1 MARCDRP
8 QKRWSTSTLYTGVAL
23 VGIGMG
29 LATGPGVAAAA
40 PTDSTD
46 ATASA
51 DTAGADTDVTAGATQ
66 PATDTEPASRSAATD
81 TETADAETADAE
93 TADAETSDA
102 ETAEGEPRSR
112 STAGG
117 RHRRAVRHVE
127 ARAERADAPATA
139 DRSAADRPAAPTPEP
154 AEPTVAVEPE
164 PLAARSTAAVTVDVP
179 PERPTLRSVAKARPV
194 TVKSIATDVLTW
206 SGLRPLADGLPLPAA
221 PVSALVESL
230 WLAVRQSQYA
240 LHNQRP
246 TAAPTTSGPAPD
258 GTLRGSLNA
267 TDYDDASLTYAVS
280 SAAAYGTVSIDADG
294 GFLYTP
300 SAGKAGRADS
310 FTVTVDDVA
319 GNPFHVHGLLGLLGV
334 NRPTEVVI
342 AVPADA
348 AALAAGNPPPRSID
362 GPFTDRVVTDAAAA
376 AAVMN
381 EVAATLGAAAGFA
394 DPAAISTVT
403 AGTGDTA
410 ETFYRY
416 TETVGGVPV
425 VGSDVILVTDAH
437 GTVTGLFNN
446 YRGLSAAFDVTP
458 DARVDGNAEIAA
470 IAHPRAAFTKELV
483 IYAPDDQTA
492 PSLAWRVVGAA
503 PRALFYRPGTTS
515 LVGAEGAWAGTVIVS
530 VPNAVPLTAVSAAK
544 DWLGAT
550 RLITIDVRKT
560 PWFTSYRLV
569 DADRDI
575 TTYKTSYPFFGLGG
589 GVLPGTVVRRGW
601 LGWNTGGVSAHANTA
616 LVYDYYRDVLGRT
629 SFDGKGAPVDVSILY
644 NPQRSAGGYANA
656 FWDPGREQ
664 LAFGDSGHL
673 EAAVDVIGHEFTHAV
688 ISFVVGG
695 PTGGSVLDY
704 GESGALNEAMADIM
718 GVLIEDKSGPDRWLL
733 GEDSQL
739 GAVRNLAD
747 PTSISTSM
755 GPYRDTYASRYK
767 GLGDDAGEHVNS
779 TIFSH
784 AAYLMMTDPATA
796 GISND
801 TWAAVFY
808 HALYRLSTDS
818 VFTDGRAAVLSSARA
833 LGLTAAQQ
841 SAIGEA
847 FDTVGI
853 AGGATSSVVA
863 A

>member
-8 QKRWSTSTLYTGVAL
+8 PKRWSTSTLCTGVAL
-23 VGIGMG
+23 IGIGIG
-29 LATGPGVAAAA
+29 LAAGPGVAAAA
-40 PTDSTD
+40 PTDSDDTT
-46 ATASA
+46 ASTASTASA
-51 DTAGADTDVTAGATQ
+51 DAAGADTDTAHAA
-66 PATDTEPASRSAATD
+66 PDTEPASRAAEPAD
-81 TETADAETADAE
+81 TEPADTENLTET
-93 TADAETSDA
+93 
-102 ETAEGEPRSR
+102 GSR
-112 STAGG
+112 VTSTAGG
-117 RHRRAVRHVE
+117 RHRRAARHVE
-127 ARAERADAPATA
+127 ARAEKADAPATP
-139 DRSAADRPAAPTPEP
+139 DRPAIERPEAPESTAPTAAARPEP
-154 AEPTVAVEPE
+154 A
-164 PLAARSTAAVTVDVP
+164 AARTTEAVTVDAP
-179 PERPTLRSVAKARPV
+179 PERPTLRSVVSARPV

-206 SGLRPLADGLPLPAA
+206 SGLRPLPDGLPLPSA
-221 PVSALVESL
+221 PASALVQSL
-230 WLAVRQSQYA
+230 WLAVRQSQYT

-246 TAAPTTSGPAPD
+246 TAAPTTSGPGLD

-267 TDYDDASLTYAVS
+267 TDYDDASLTYNVS
-280 SAAAYGTVSIDADG
+280 SAAAYGTVSIAADG
-294 GFLYTP
+294 GFVYTP
-300 SAGKAGRADS
+300 FAGKAGRADS
-310 FTVTVDDVA
+310 FTVTVDDTA
-319 GNPFHVHGLLGLLGV
+319 GNPFHVHGLLGLLGAS
-334 NRPTEVVI
+334 RPTEVVI

-348 AALAAGNPPPRSID
+348 TLAAGTAPPRSID

-381 EVAATLGAAAGFA
+381 DVAATLGAAAGFA

-416 TETVGGVPV
+416 TETVGGIPV
-425 VGSDVILVTDAH
+425 VGSDVILVTDAS

-446 YRGLSAAFDVTP
+446 YRGVSAAFDVTP
-458 DARVDGNAEIAA
+458 DARMDGNAEIAA
-470 IAHPRAAFTKELV
+470 IARPRATFTKQLV

-503 PRALFYRPGTTS
+503 PRSLFYRPGTTW
-515 LVGAEGAWAGTVIVS
+515 LVGAEGAQTATVLVS
-530 VPNAVPLTAVSAAK
+530 VPNAVPFTAVSTAK
-544 DWLGAT
+544 DWLGDT
-550 RLITIDVRKT
+550 RTITVDVRKT
-560 PWFTSYRLV
+560 SWFTTYRLI
-569 DADRDI
+569 DAGRDI

-616 LVYDYYRDVLGRT
+616 VVYDYYRDVLGRM
-629 SFDGKGAPVDVSILY
+629 SFDGNGAPVDVSILY
-644 NPQRSAGGYANA
+644 NPQKSAGGYANA

-673 EAAVDVIGHEFTHAV
+673 EAALDVIGHEFTHAV

-695 PTGGSVLDY
+695 PSGGSVLDY

-718 GVLIEDKSGPDRWLL
+718 GTLIENKTGTQRWLL

-796 GISND
+796 SISND
-801 TWAAVFY
+801 MWATVFY

-841 SAIGEA
+841 SAIGNA

-853 AGGATSSVVA
+853 PGGATSSVVA

>member
-8 QKRWSTSTLYTGVAL
+8 PKRWSTSTLFTGVAL
-23 VGIGMG
+23 IGIGIG
-29 LATGPGVAAAA
+29 LAAGPGVAAAA
-40 PTDSTD
+40 PADSVDT
-46 ATASA
+46 TASA
-51 DTAGADTDVTAGATQ
+51 DADTSTDTGTAHAAPDTEQ
-66 PATDTEPASRSAATD
+66 ASRHAAVADTEPAD
-81 TETADAETADAE
+81 TEPADTESLTETGSRE
-93 TADAETSDA
+93 T
-102 ETAEGEPRSR
+102 

-117 RHRRAVRHVE
+117 RHRRAARHVE
-127 ARAERADAPATA
+127 ARAEKADAAATP
-139 DRSAADRPAAPTPEP
+139 DRPAIERPEAPEP
-154 AEPTVAVEPE
+154 PAPA
-164 PLAARSTAAVTVDVP
+164 AARTTEAVTVDSP
-179 PERPTLRSVAKARPV
+179 PERPSLRSVVSARPV

-206 SGLRPLADGLPLPAA
+206 SGLRPLPDGLPLPSA
-221 PVSALVESL
+221 PVSALVQSL
-230 WLAVRQSQYA
+230 WLGVRQSQYT

-246 TAAPTTSGPAPD
+246 TAEPTTSGPGPD

-267 TDYDDASLTYAVS
+267 TDYDDAALTYTVS
-280 SAAAYGTVSIDADG
+280 SAGAYGTVSIDADG
-294 GFLYTP
+294 GFVYTP
-300 SAGKAGRADS
+300 FAGKAGRADS
-310 FTVTVDDVA
+310 FTVTVDDTP
-319 GNPFHVHGLLGLLGV
+319 GNPFHVHGLLGLLGA

-348 AALAAGNPPPRSID
+348 ALAAGAAPPRRID

-381 EVAATLGAAAGFA
+381 DVAATLGAAAGFA

-416 TETVGGVPV
+416 TETVGGIPV
-425 VGSDVILVTDAH
+425 VGSDVILVTDAS

-446 YRGLSAAFDVTP
+446 YRGVSAAFDVTP
-458 DARVDGNAEIAA
+458 DARMDGNAEIAA
-470 IAHPRAAFTKELV
+470 IARPRATFTKQLV

-492 PSLAWRVVGAA
+492 PSLAWRVVGSA
-503 PRALFYRPGTTS
+503 PRSLFYRPGTTW
-515 LVGAEGAWAGTVIVS
+515 LVGAEGAQTATVLVS
-530 VPNAVPLTAVSAAK
+530 VPNAVPLTAVNSAK
-544 DWLGAT
+544 DWSGRT
-550 RLITIDVRKT
+550 RLITVDVRT
-560 PWFTSYRLV
+560 TSWFTTYRLI
-569 DADRDI
+569 DAGRDI

-589 GVLPGTVVRRGW
+589 GVLPGTVVKRGL
-601 LGWNTGGVSAHANTA
+601 LGWNAGGVSAHANTA

-629 SFDGKGAPVDVSILY
+629 SFDGSGAPVDVSILY
-644 NPQRSAGGYANA
+644 NPQKSAGGYANA

-695 PTGGSVLDY
+695 PSGGSVLDY

-718 GVLIEDKSGPDRWLL
+718 GMLIENKSGTQRWLL

-801 TWAAVFY
+801 MWATVFY

-818 VFTDGRAAVLSSARA
+818 VFTDGRAAVLSAARA

-841 SAIGEA
+841 SAIGNA

-853 AGGATSSVVA
+853 PGDATSSVVA